1 MKVNVNTKEFKSLSE
16 EELASL
22 IKKVVENPEQYE
34 EEAKLILVLELEDVQ
49 GAVVDIWERVSIV
62 QGDADIITLE
72 WTEEEGPPTR
82 KFRKIAI
89 IPKMVPTIIERIV
102 HHDDSS
108 RFEHYSII
116 YIFTGEKWVSVTTNP
131 Q

>member
-34 EEAKLILVLELEDVQ
+34 EEAKLILILELEDVQ
-49 GAVVDIWERVSIV
+49 SSLLDCWEQLREIEGEVEQV
-62 QGDADIITLE
+62 TLE
-72 WTEEEGPPTR
+72 WTKEEGPPTR
-82 KFRKIAI
+82 KFRKIAL
-89 IPKMVPTIIERIV
+89 IPKTIPVILERII
-102 HHDDSS
+102 HEDTPD
-108 RFEHYSII
+108 RYEHYSII

>member
-1 MKVNVNTKEFKSLSE
+1 MKINANTKEFKSLSE

-34 EEAKLILVLELEDVQ
+34 EEAKLILILELEDVQ
-49 GAVVDIWERVSIV
+49 SSLLDCWERIEILR
-62 QGDADIITLE
+62 GDADIVTLE
-72 WTEEEGPPTR
+72 WTKEEGPPTR

-89 IPKMVPTIIERIV
+89 IPKFVPVIIERTV
-102 HHDDSS
+102 HEDTPDK
-108 RFEHYSII
+108 FEHYSII